1 MRSLA
6 ESDNSTPQ
14 WEFAGPA
21 NIGGRISDLE
31 YDPNNS
37 QIIYAGA
44 ATGGIFKSTNG
55 GLNFFPVFDDNAV
68 LPIGDIA
75 VDPVN
80 SNIIYAGTGE
90 ANGGHNNFAGG
101 GIYKS
106 TNGGTSWQITGL
118 QNTVSIG
125 RIIIDPFNPLK
136 LYVAAVGSYFGPN
149 PDRGIYRSDN
159 GGANWTKILFISDS
173 TGAIDI
179 AVDPVNSNNLYAAMW
194 QKTRYP
200 NGGQLFGSTS
210 GIYKSTNGGNNWTA
224 LGAGNGLPNSSSTSV
239 GRIGIS
245 ISKSNP
251 NILYSIFT
259 NGTTYLGFFK
269 TTNAGLNWTNADP
282 NNQLQ
287 DGFSTFSWYFGQVR
301 VHPTNPSIVY
311 VLDFAIMKTT
321 NSGTSWT
328 DLTGFDIH
336 VDNHALAFKPGAP
349 ETIIEGN
356 DGGIY
361 NSTNGGNSFTKVAEL
376 PITQFYEIGI
386 DKTNPQRLYGGTQ
399 DNGTNRTTTGSVSD
413 WESIY
418 GGDGFYVIVDYTNP
432 NVIYAESQNGGFGK
446 SSDGGIS
453 FDDATAGINPSEK
466 RNWSTPV
473 VMDPNNSNVLYFGTN
488 KVYRTTNAA
497 ANWTAISPDLTNGN
511 QPRLGTVTTIDV
523 SKTNPNMI
531 IAGTDDANVWITSN
545 SGTNWTKVSA
555 TLPYRWITRVAIDPL
570 NENISYV
577 TFNGLKWRDPQPHIF
592 RTTNKGQTWS
602 DISNNL
608 PDAPVNAFAIDPLR
622 TNVLFAGSDVGCY
635 YSTNTGQSWQ
645 FLGSGLPM
653 VSVYDMKIHPT
664 AYYLAIGTHG
674 RSMYKIDLNTII
686 GINSNEQLTA
696 SDYKLEQNFP
706 NPFNPETTIKYSV
719 SRKSFVQIK
728 VYDISGRLIISLVA
742 KALSAGSYSAVW
754 NGKDITG
761 NNVSSGIYFYNMTID
776 GSKSISRKMLLIK

>member
-224 LGAGNGLPNSSSTSV
+224 LGAANGLPNSSSTSV

-523 SKTNPNMI
+523 SNTNPNMI

-686 GINSNEQLTA
+686 GINSNEQLSA

-728 VYDISGRLIISLVA
+728 VYDISGRLINSLVA
-742 KALSAGSYSAVW
+742 KELSAGSYSAVW

-776 GSKSISRKMLLIK
+776 GVKSVSRKMLLIK